1 MKWYIEGRNVIQ
13 AYIMLYALICV
24 SWYCDTIITVIGIWC
39 FNMSKK
45 ALWGSFQTDCQVFSV
60 KFGEFSS
67 FPYTQDQEG
76 LPFCPCDE
84 TYLSDSEKK
93 AVLFG
98 LLVNFRTITNGSWGK
113 SLLSFLGLAL
123 QDCPHTFLSYTKLLL
138 NTHWPSKSVQKLKKK
153 KYEPFEEYCC
163 GLWVVSSWGD
173 LLKRDMEEQWA
184 YGEENR

>member
-1 MKWYIEGRNVIQ
+1 
-13 AYIMLYALICV
+13 
-24 SWYCDTIITVIGIWC
+24 
-39 FNMSKK
+39 MSKK

-98 LLVNFRTITNGSWGK
+98 LLVNFRTITNRSWGK

-173 LLKRDMEEQWA
+173 LLKRDMEKQWA